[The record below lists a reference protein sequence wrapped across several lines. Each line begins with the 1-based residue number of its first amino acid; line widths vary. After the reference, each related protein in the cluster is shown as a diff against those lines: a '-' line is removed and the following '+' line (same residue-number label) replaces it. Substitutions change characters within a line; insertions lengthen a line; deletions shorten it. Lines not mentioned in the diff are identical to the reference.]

1 MDQVAELWRQGGFVM
16 PWLVGG
22 LLVLW
27 YGLGWRLLTL
37 RRGDR
42 RGLRTLVEEAR
53 AGRLSGGGVL
63 PEATRRAVQ
72 VAGEPHK
79 HLAQELEYALASLR
93 DELGGYRPMVAIVVI
108 LAPLA
113 GLLGTVTG
121 MIETFDS
128 LAEMALFTQ
137 GGGVAGGISEALVS
151 TQMGLAVAIPGVI
164 FGRLLDRRQDLLE
177 DELDQLVELVA
188 SEGEAA

>member
-1 MDQVAELWRQGGFVM
+1 MTDLWRQGGFVM
-16 PWLVGG
+16 PFLVGG
-22 LLVLW
+22 MMVLW

-37 RRGDR
+37 RRGDGR
-42 RGLRTLVEEAR
+42 SLKAMIDAAHEGKLEGSGLLVTAVRT
-53 AGRLSGGGVL
+53 
-63 PEATRRAVQ
+63 AVA
-72 VAGEPHK
+72 VANEPHK
-79 HLAQELEYALASLR
+79 HLAQELDYALATLR
-93 DELGGYRPMVAIVVI
+93 DELGTYRPIVGIVVI

-121 MIETFDS
+121 MITTFDG

-164 FGRLLDRRQDLLE
+164 FGRLLDRKQDLLT
-177 DELDQLVELVA
+177 DELDQLVEHLTT
-188 SEGEAA
+188 EAP

>member
-1 MDQVAELWRQGGFVM
+1 MMSEITELWSHGGFVM
-16 PWLVGG
+16 PFLVGG

-27 YGLGWRLLTL
+27 YGIGWRALTL
-37 RRGDR
+37 RRGDGR
-42 RGLRTLVEEAR
+42 SMRVLVAEAR
-53 AGRLSGGGVL
+53 GGRLTGTGVMVR
-63 PEATRRAVQ
+63 ATREAVE
-72 VAGEPHK
+72 VTKEAHG
-79 HLAQELEYALASLR
+79 HLAQELEYALAGIH
-93 DELGGYRPMVAIVVI
+93 DELAGYRSIVGIVVI

-137 GGGVAGGISEALVS
+137 GGGVAGGISEALIS

-164 FGRLLDRRQDLLE
+164 FGRLLDRRQQLLE
-177 DELDQLVELVA
+177 DELDQLVEHLAMEA
-188 SEGEAA
+188 S

>member
-1 MDQVAELWRQGGFVM
+1 MLGEVLDLWRQGGFVM
-16 PWLVGG
+16 PFLVGG
-22 LLVLW
+22 LMVLW
-27 YGLGWRLLTL
+27 YGLGWRALTL

-42 RGLRTLVEEAR
+42 RPLRVLILQAR
-53 AGRLSGGGVL
+53 AGTLPGTGFL
-63 PEATRRAVQ
+63 PEATRRAVE
-72 VAGEPHK
+72 VARQPHK
-79 HLAQELEYALASLR
+79 HLAQELEFAVAALR
-93 DELGGYRPMVAIVVI
+93 DELGGYRPIVGIVVI

-164 FGRLLDRRQDLLE
+164 FGRLLDRKQELLE
-177 DELDQLVELVA
+177 DELDQLVELLA
-188 SEGEAA
+188 TEAV